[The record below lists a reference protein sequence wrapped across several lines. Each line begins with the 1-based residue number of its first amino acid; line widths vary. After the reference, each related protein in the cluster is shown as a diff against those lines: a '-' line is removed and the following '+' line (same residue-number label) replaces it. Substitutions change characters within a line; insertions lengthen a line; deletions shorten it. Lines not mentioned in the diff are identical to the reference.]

1 MPCPSDC
8 EARGAKFKR
17 GTMMLQPATGWI
29 RCNACNASYESELR
43 LREHQK
49 TFHRGSDATEK
60 AKTATV
66 PVRPEIAKP

>member
-1 MPCPSDC
+1 
-8 EARGAKFKR
+8 
-17 GTMMLQPATGWI
+17 MMLQPATGWM
-29 RCNACNASYESELR
+29 RCTACNASYESESK

-66 PVRPEIAKP
+66 PVRSEIAKP